1 MWKEHL
7 KAELMALQKVAPKA
21 ASRDFATAEYSVAS
35 KAGRMAALLADHWD
49 DESVAALVDL

>member
-1 MWKEHL
+1 
-7 KAELMALQKVAPKA
+7 MALQKVAPKA

-35 KAGRMAALLADHWD
+35 KAGRMAALLAGHWD